1 MAKKK
6 KQKLTTAEI
15 MKIIIDEDLLKE
27 RKETAASAITKSTII
42 KEEKFIIKPKW
53 FETQIKKSDFIIK
66 EYENK
71 FYARHNEWK
80 NNIWIGAY
88 DSEKELNDVIN
99 SYVKETKKKPMDR
112 NIKGIKSILIEFD

>member
-1 MAKKK
+1 MGKKK
-6 KQKLTTAEI
+6 KPKLTTAEI
-15 MKIIIDEDLLKE
+15 MKVLIDEDLLKE
-27 RKETAASAITKSTII
+27 RKETASSAITKTTIVN
-42 KEEKFIIKPKW
+42 EKFEIIPKW
-53 FETQIKKSDFIIK
+53 FEIPIKKSDFIIK
-66 EYENK
+66 EHENK
-71 FYARHNEWK
+71 FYAKHNKWK

>member
-1 MAKKK
+1 MVKKK
-6 KQKLTTAEI
+6 KPKLTTAEI
-15 MKIIIDEDLLKE
+15 MKAIIDEDLLKE
-27 RKETAASAITKSTII
+27 RKETASSAITKTTIVN
-42 KEEKFIIKPKW
+42 EKFEIIPKW
-53 FETQIKKSDFIIK
+53 FEIPIKKSDFIIK
-66 EYENK
+66 EHENK
-71 FYARHNEWK
+71 FYAKHNKWK

>member
-27 RKETAASAITKSTII
+27 RKETAASAITKTTIVN
-42 KEEKFIIKPKW
+42 EKFEIIPKW
-53 FETQIKKSDFIIK
+53 FEIPIKKSDFIIK
-66 EYENK
+66 EHENK
-71 FYARHNEWK
+71 FYAKHNKWK

-99 SYVKETKKKPMDR
+99 SYVKETKKKPIDR
-112 NIKGIKSILIEFD
+112 NIKGIKTILIEFF

>member
-27 RKETAASAITKSTII
+27 RKETAASAITKSTIV

-112 NIKGIKSILIEFD
+112 NIKGIKSILIDFD

>member
-15 MKIIIDEDLLKE
+15 MKAIIDEDLLKE
-27 RKETAASAITKSTII
+27 RKETATSAITKSTII

-53 FETQIKKSDFIIK
+53 FEIPIKKSDFIIK
-66 EYENK
+66 EHENK

-80 NNIWIGAY
+80 ENIWIGAY

-99 SYVKETKKKPMDR
+99 MYVKETKKKPIER
-112 NIKGIKSILIEFD
+112 NMKNIHSILIEFD